1 MTPRVDIEEAV
12 IAQLKDIAEIEKQCI
27 ADGWSEKD
35 FLETFENK
43 YSIILSA
50 VSAGRVIGFLNG
62 TAVLDEAELLNIAV
76 MEEYRG
82 MGAGGA
88 LIGEFLH
95 ILSDKNV
102 GTVYLEVRE
111 SNAEAISLYKKY
123 GFEQNGMRRNYY
135 RHPVENAVLMMKK
148 IDLAGD

>member
-27 ADGWSEKD
+27 ADGWSEKA
-35 FLETFENK
+35 FLEAFENK

-88 LIGEFLH
+88 LISCIFFL
-95 ILSDKNV
+95 IRML
-102 GTVYLEVRE
+102 
-111 SNAEAISLYKKY
+111 
-123 GFEQNGMRRNYY
+123 
-135 RHPVENAVLMMKK
+135 VLFIWRFVKAMPR
-148 IDLAGD
+148 L

>member
-27 ADGWSEKD
+27 ADGWSEKA

-76 MEEYRG
+76 MYRG

>member
-1 MTPRVDIEEAV
+1 MVRKS
-12 IAQLKDIAEIEKQCI
+12 L
-27 ADGWSEKD
+27 
-35 FLETFENK
+35 LETFENK

>member
-1 MTPRVDIEEAV
+1 MEA
-12 IAQLKDIAEIEKQCI
+12 
-27 ADGWSEKD
+27 
-35 FLETFENK
+35 FENK

>member
-12 IAQLKDIAEIEKQCI
+12 IAQLKDIAEIEKQFI
-27 ADGWSEKD
+27 ADGWSEKA
-35 FLETFENK
+35 FLEAFENK

>member
-1 MTPRVDIEEAV
+1 M
-12 IAQLKDIAEIEKQCI
+12 
-27 ADGWSEKD
+27 
-35 FLETFENK
+35 ETFENK

-88 LIGEFLH
+88 LKANFCIFFL
-95 ILSDKNV
+95 IRML
-102 GTVYLEVRE
+102 
-111 SNAEAISLYKKY
+111 
-123 GFEQNGMRRNYY
+123 
-135 RHPVENAVLMMKK
+135 VLFIWRFVKAMPR
-148 IDLAGD
+148 L